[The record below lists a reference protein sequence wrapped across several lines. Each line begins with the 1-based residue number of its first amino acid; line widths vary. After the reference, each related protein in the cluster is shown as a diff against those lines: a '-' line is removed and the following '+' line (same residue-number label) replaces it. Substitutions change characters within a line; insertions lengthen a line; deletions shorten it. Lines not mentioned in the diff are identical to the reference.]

1 MPVWQQLANK
11 YQDNDEI
18 SIINVA
24 IDLQGPDR
32 VYEYAKTSKTTFPT
46 AVDENNII
54 GQKYGFKSIPSGLI
68 IDREGILIYRRTGGF
83 DIRHK
88 EVYQEINNILVKSS
102 SHHHLE
108 KFIDIGSVEIPNS
121 SIQIFREGV
130 SLYKIGKFKEA
141 LDKWNLALKID
152 PDNYIIRKQV
162 WAIKNPSRFYSGKV
176 DYDWQNNQTRN

>member
-46 AVDENNII
+46 AVDENNIM

-88 EVYQEINNILVKSS
+88 QVYQEINNILVKSS
-102 SHHHLE
+102 SRHHLGE
-108 KFIDIGSVEIPNS
+108 FIDIGSVEIPNR
-121 SIQIFREGV
+121 SIQIF
-130 SLYKIGKFKEA
+130 SLINGIW
-141 LDKWNLALKID
+141 L
-152 PDNYIIRKQV
+152 
-162 WAIKNPSRFYSGKV
+162 
-176 DYDWQNNQTRN
+176 

>member
-11 YQDNDEI
+11 YLDNDEI

-46 AVDENNII
+46 AVDENNIM

-102 SHHHLE
+102 SRHHLE
-108 KFIDIGSVEIPNS
+108 EFIDIGSVEKPNR
-121 SIQIFREGV
+121 SIR
-130 SLYKIGKFKEA
+130 
-141 LDKWNLALKID
+141 LKNGICL
-152 PDNYIIRKQV
+152 
-162 WAIKNPSRFYSGKV
+162 
-176 DYDWQNNQTRN
+176 